1 MSMVRATQ
9 KRHFGEAL
17 LVAAA
22 LFTLPCTASGQAPSP
37 QAGSDSPQVA
47 SVTPPVTKPFN
58 QTAVPGETLH
68 VTVGR
73 SVFIDTADRV
83 KRIYIANPAVLDSY
97 CANPHEVVVS
107 AKSPGTS
114 SAILWDEAGH
124 SQSYQISADLD
135 VEDLIASMKRALPV
149 DDVQVHSREGR
160 IVLAGTVSTE
170 SKSEAA
176 LKLATLYS
184 KDVSNSLVVN
194 RALIK
199 QVKLKVR
206 IIEVDRSKINQFGF
220 NFFSQGGS
228 LISNTTTQQFQSNP
242 VLTPGT
248 ASSAGGSSTPST
260 LTVNDPLNFLL
271 FSTKLNIG
279 ATLKDLESKQVLQ
292 ILAEP
297 NITTLSGEKANF
309 LAGGE
314 FPFPVIQG
322 SSGGTTSVTIQF
334 RSFGVK
340 VEFTP
345 VVNADG
351 TIELKVAPE
360 VSALDYTNAVTISGY
375 TIPAISTRRAD
386 TQVTLHSGQSFA
398 ISGLLDHR
406 TTDLYSNT
414 PGISSVPILGQLFR
428 SKGVTHTT
436 SELVVIVTPDVID
449 PLTENIPIS
458 EPQQTIPFLVPEKF
472 DKALPKGAEVI
483 VKK

>member
-1 MSMVRATQ
+1 MLATCMLSVQALMVPCA
-9 KRHFGEAL
+9 FGQTPPAPAA
-17 LVAAA
+17 VAASQ
-22 LFTLPCTASGQAPSP
+22 P
-37 QAGSDSPQVA
+37 AG
-47 SVTPPVTKPFN
+47 TPFN
-58 QTAVPGETLH
+58 ETAVAGDPIH

-73 SVFIDTADRV
+73 SVLMNTSERV

-97 CANPHEVVVS
+97 TANPHEVVVS
-107 AKSPGTS
+107 AKAPGAS
-114 SAILWDEAGH
+114 SLILWDETGR

-135 VEDLIASMKRALPV
+135 VEDLVASMKRALPV
-149 DDVQVHSREGR
+149 EDVQIHSREGR

-170 SKSEAA
+170 GKSEAA

-206 IIEVDRSKINQFGF
+206 IVEVDRSKSNQFGF
-220 NFFSQGGS
+220 NFFSQLGS
-228 LISNTTTQQFQSNP
+228 TISNTTTQQFQSNP
-242 VLTPGT
+242 T
-248 ASSAGGSSTPST
+248 ATAGSSSGGSSTPVT
-260 LTVNDPLNFLL
+260 LSVSDPLNFLL

-279 ATLKDLESKQVLQ
+279 ATLKDLENKQILQ

-322 SSGGTTSVTIQF
+322 SSSGTTSVTIQF
-334 RSFGVK
+334 RSYGVK

-360 VSALDYTNAVTISGY
+360 VSALDFTNSVTISGY
-375 TIPAISTRRAD
+375 TIPALSTRRAD
-386 TQVTLHSGQSFA
+386 TQVILRNGQSFA

-414 PGISSVPILGQLFR
+414 PGISNVPILGQLFR
-428 SKGVTHTT
+428 SKGVTHST
-436 SELVVIVTPDVID
+436 SELIVIVTPEVIN
-449 PLTENIPIS
+449 PLVETVVAD
-458 EPQQTIPFLVPEKF
+458 EPKQPIPFLAPDKF
-472 DKALPKGAEVI
+472 DKVLPKGAEVI